1 MQCERKNTFTP
12 LDCTRA
18 KARRWEPKMI
28 VLNVSI
34 FIIYIILWI
43 ISRGY
48 EKDLVNKLDVK
59 QYKMKQFYSLG
70 LYFTDKLSKIKYFN
84 KANEH
89 FSKLDD
95 PLKALYVGE
104 NLNLVKRLYRCNKIV
119 FVLLIVFVSNL
130 LAFGSDLKANLN
142 RQLIDG
148 KYIGRPGYNEGTKTV
163 LLDVR
168 VSEDQKTLIEEEIPL
183 EVEEKR
189 YDDEELNKMF
199 SYAKEYIDAH
209 ILNNNESA
217 EKIHTQLNFMS
228 RIPETRLSVK
238 WITGD
243 HEILDEKG
251 RVHNE
256 ELTEGVVTWVTAVIT
271 YYEKQQEYTRYFRIL
286 PKVYSKEEIV
296 RNNLSDAL
304 NEMADQ
310 SQTEEKLILPNVLE
324 QQQVSWAEKESNSGT
339 MFILLGSITAFFLYV
354 LMDRDLFG
362 KVEKRNREML
372 IDYPEIINKFTLL
385 VGAGMSLSNVWI
397 KISQDYKEKGLRKR
411 YAYEEMMITYGE
423 LMIGTSEIVAYE
435 RFGRRVKLLPYLR
448 FSSLIAQNVKKGSA
462 GLLGQ
467 LELEAVEAFEERKEL
482 AKRMGEEAGTKL
494 LVPMM
499 LMLMIV
505 LAIIIV
511 PAFISFAI

>member
-1 MQCERKNTFTP
+1 
-12 LDCTRA
+12 
-18 KARRWEPKMI
+18 MI
-28 VLNVSI
+28 VLNISI
-34 FIIYIILWI
+34 FIIFTMLWI

-48 EKDLVNKLDVK
+48 EKDLLDKLDVK
-59 QYKMKQFYSLG
+59 HYKMKQLYPLG
-70 LYFTDKLSKIKYFN
+70 LYFTDKLLKIKYFT
-84 KANEH
+84 KANQCL
-89 FSKLDD
+89 SKLDD

-119 FVLLIVFVSNL
+119 FILLIIFISNILALGSNL
-130 LAFGSDLKANLN
+130 KSNLD
-142 RQLIDG
+142 RQLLDG
-148 KYIGRPGYNEGTKTV
+148 KYIARPGYNEGTKTV

-168 VSEDQKTLIEEEIPL
+168 VSEDQKTLMEEEIPL
-183 EVEEKR
+183 VVEEKR
-189 YDDEELNKMF
+189 YDEEELVKMF

-217 EKIHTQLNFMS
+217 EKILTQLNFIL
-228 RIPETRLSVK
+228 RIPETKLSVK
-238 WITGD
+238 WITD
-243 HEILDEKG
+243 DYEILDEKG
-251 RVHNE
+251 IVHNE
-256 ELTEGVVTWVTAVIT
+256 EITEGVLTWVTAVIT
-271 YYEKQQEYTRYFRIL
+271 YYDKQQEYTMYFRVL
-286 PKVYSKEEIV
+286 PKVYTKEEIIK
-296 RNNLSDAL
+296 NNLSEAL
-304 NEMADQ
+304 IKMAEQ
-310 SQTEEKLILPNVLE
+310 SQTEEKLSLPDALE
-324 QQQVSWAEKESNSGT
+324 QQQVTWAEKESNSGT
-339 MFILLGSITAFFLYV
+339 MFLLFGSITAFFLYV
-354 LMDRDLFG
+354 LMDRDLLG
-362 KVEKRNREML
+362 KVERRNREML

-467 LELEAVEAFEERKEL
+467 LELEAVQAFEERKEL

-505 LAIIIV
+505 LAIVIV